1 MAELKII
8 LGNKNYSSWSLRAWL
23 ALAHTGADFE
33 EVVIPLDR
41 DGTAA
46 SIQAWSP
53 AGKVPILRDGDE
65 VIWDSL
71 AICEY
76 LAERF
81 PEAGL
86 WPKDRAARALARSAC
101 AEMHAGF
108 AALRRALP
116 MDVRSHVPL
125 SYDAAV
131 GDDIAR
137 ICAIWSQC
145 RGRFGGDGPYLFGAF
160 TIADAFFAPVASRF
174 ATYAVDLPNDAK
186 RYVGAVLEEQKMR
199 AWRQAAADE
208 PWVIEAP

>member
-23 ALAHTGADFE
+23 ALAQTGADFE
-33 EVVIPLDR
+33 EVVVPLDR
-41 DGTAA
+41 PETTA
-46 SIQAWSP
+46 SIHAWSP
-53 AGKVPILRDGDE
+53 AGKVPILRDGNE

-81 PEAGL
+81 PRAGL
-86 WPKDRAARALARSAC
+86 WPEDVAARALARCVC

-116 MDVRSHVPL
+116 MDMRTHAPCG
-125 SYDAAV
+125 YDAEV
-131 GDDIAR
+131 GADIAR

-145 RGRFGGDGPYLFGAF
+145 RGRFGEGGPYLFGAF
-160 TIADAFFAPVASRF
+160 TIADAFYAPVASRF

-186 RYVGAVLEEQKMR
+186 AYVAAILEHPAMR
-199 AWRQAAADE
+199 QWRQAAAEE
-208 PWVIEAP
+208 PWVIENP